1 MKIVNHLL
9 YDNNNKQVSYQPTP
23 NKGSE
28 YTPSYLVIHYTA
40 VTKAAGSIAWFLNK
54 TAKASAHLLIDRD
67 GSIVQFAPFNIVTWH
82 AGVSKWNGLNGL
94 NQFSIGIELV
104 NGGKLTRSGSK
115 WTCPVDRNPVPDNE
129 VVMATHKN
137 ESAETGWHDYTPAQL
152 ETVTEIAALLV
163 KTYKLKDVVGHDDI
177 SPFRKS
183 DPGPAFPM
191 GSFRSKVMGRK
202 DESIDTYYTNT
213 AVNIRRGPG
222 TEFETLTGP
231 LPNNT
236 KVQILKG
243 EGNWRFVEVSGTVHG
258 INDLEGWVSAKYLVK
273 K

>member
-1 MKIVNHLL
+1 MKIIDHRL
-9 YDNNNKQVSYQPTP
+9 YTDDNKSVPYQPTP
-23 NKGSE
+23 NKGGI
-28 YTPSYLVIHYTA
+28 YTPYYLVMHYTA
-40 VTKAAGSIAWFLNK
+40 VTRAAGSASWFLDKN
-54 TAKASAHLLIDRD
+54 AKASAHLLIDRD
-67 GSIVQFAPFNIVTWH
+67 GSIIQFAPFNIVTWH

-94 NQFSIGIELV
+94 NQYAIGIELV
-104 NGGKLTRSGSK
+104 NGGRLTKSGNN
-115 WTCPVDRNPVPDNE
+115 WMCPVDKRVVPDSE
-129 VVMATHKN
+129 VVMAKHKN
-137 ESAETGWHDYTPAQL
+137 ENTIEGWQDYTAAQM
-152 ETVTEIAALLV
+152 EVATEIAALLV

-177 SPFRKS
+177 APFRKS

-191 GSFRSKVMGRK
+191 AGFRSKAMGRK
-202 DESIDTYYTNT
+202 DETIDTYFTNT

-222 TEFETLTGP
+222 TSFEPITEP

-243 EGNWRFVEVSGTVHG
+243 EGNWRFVEVTGTVHG